1 MYIRIDNEGDHQ
13 SRCLVFIGA
22 QSGGVTF
29 TIAAVQAFVKAKNSA
44 CVGCHR
50 EVLRSFIVA
59 KREAG
64 AVPRYL

>member
-1 MYIRIDNEGDHQ
+1 MKVITKAEAWFSLEH
-13 SRCLVFIGA
+13 SRGR
-22 QSGGVTF
+22 VTF
-29 TIAAVQAFVKAKNSA
+29 TIAAVQAFVKAKNAA